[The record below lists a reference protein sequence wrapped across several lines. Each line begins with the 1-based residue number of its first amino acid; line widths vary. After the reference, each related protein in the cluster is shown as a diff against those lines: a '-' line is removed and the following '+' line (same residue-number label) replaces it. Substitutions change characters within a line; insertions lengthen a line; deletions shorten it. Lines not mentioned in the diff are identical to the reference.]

1 MPSQLGLLI
10 HLSHHCLHLHM
21 VFLPLNLCLSIFKT
35 PFYYKHTNHWIKAPS
50 YYDTNLTVIDYLYKA
65 SVAILENFLL
75 AQGIRGI
82 TVCFLPRNIITV
94 WLLALSFKEHKVS
107 GIAFFFFFFILVSIY
122 WVPVLHKVPDH
133 RLKRWSRYPCCLQR
147 NFMFKELI
155 DS

>member
-1 MPSQLGLLI
+1 MPNLLGLLI

-21 VFLPLNLCLSIFKT
+21 VFLPLNLCQSIFKT

-94 WLLALSFKEHKVS
+94 WLLTLVLKSTNSLALL
-107 GIAFFFFFFILVSIY
+107 FFLYFSKNLLST
-122 WVPVLHKVPDH
+122 
-133 RLKRWSRYPCCLQR
+133 CLT
-147 NFMFKELI
+147 
-155 DS
+155 